1 MKGLSL
7 LLQSIFI
14 LFIALACTETD
25 GPEPDETAAVDGYAT
40 GKVTNTDGSPLA
52 GVKIVI
58 DNTMI
63 HASYSLG
70 NSDEKGNYKIQLPKV
85 GTFMASAHIT
95 KQYNGKEYEFDLH
108 PDVYEAFSIDGA
120 VRNFQWKLTGK
131 RPVEAQG
138 YYGVT
143 IEVNKAILS
152 GIYDSENIEFTLV
165 PVGNLID
172 GSKGKTLKMKHG
184 QPFTNDYG
192 KLVDIPLGRYKMT
205 AYYKGEAGEGPL
217 KLRKHFSEDAYED
230 EIIIDFEPS
239 TMWGNNIAFI
249 SYTE

>member
-1 MKGLSL
+1 ML
-7 LLQSIFI
+7 LM
-14 LFIALACTETD
+14 AVACTETD
-25 GPEPDETAAVDGYAT
+25 GPSPDEVGAQDGYAT
-40 GKVTNTDGSPLA
+40 GKILNTDGSPMT
-52 GVKIVI
+52 GVKVVV

-63 HASYSLG
+63 YASYSIG
-70 NSDEKGNYKIQLPKV
+70 TSDEKGNYKIQLPKV

-95 KQYNGKEYEFDLH
+95 KKYNGREYELDLD
-108 PDVYEAFSIDGA
+108 PDVYEEFSIHGA
-120 VRNFQWKLTGK
+120 VRNFQWKLTGQ

-143 IEVNKAILS
+143 IEVNKALMS
-152 GIYDSENIEFTLV
+152 SIYDSENIEFTLI

-184 QPFTNDYG
+184 EPFTNDYG

-205 AYYKGEAGEGPL
+205 AYYNGEGGKGPL
-217 KLRKHFSEDAYED
+217 KLRKHFSEDDYEN
-230 EIIIDFEPS
+230 EITIDFEPS

-249 SYTE
+249 SYSE